1 MLVLYSARRRSSLNC
16 WWRRLSLLFA
26 PHSGVAWADNI
37 GAIDGSGSYVAA
49 AVVPF
54 AGFAAAYIFKIATL
68 GL

>member
-1 MLVLYSARRRSSLNC
+1 
-16 WWRRLSLLFA
+16 
-26 PHSGVAWADNI
+26 VAWADNI